1 MRQNKLLLAQQ
12 KGQSNNKKNH
22 PGKAQYS
29 APIAI
34 TDKAT
39 LKALSECGEVGG
51 VGKANAWHLAGA
63 VLGVAI
69 VHPDP
74 SEKFQILLDI
84 GQAASNVS

>member
-1 MRQNKLLLAQQ
+1 MSFSTSSTPGGAPNPPKTP
-12 KGQSNNKKNH
+12 N

-63 VLGVAI
+63 ALGVAI
-69 VHPDP
+69 IHPDP
-74 SEKFQILLDI
+74 SEKFQILFDT
-84 GQAASNVS
+84 GQAASHVS